1 MRMVNYK
8 VRKDDGTTFETTS
21 YATAVREGKIIKT
34 FPKEISED
42 DFNIRRFGL
51 EKPNPKAVAE
61 KRKTFIGKVNAYLFK
76 R

>member
-8 VRKDDGTTFETTS
+8 VQRDDGTTFETSS

-34 FPKEISED
+34 FPTEISEE
-42 DFNIRRFGL
+42 DFRIKRFGL
-51 EKPNPKAVAE
+51 DRPDPKAIAE
-61 KRKTFIGKVNAYLFK
+61 KRKAFIDKVNAYLFK

>member
-1 MRMVNYK
+1 MRMVIYK
-8 VRKDDGTTFETTS
+8 VRKDDGMTFETSS

-42 DFNIRRFGL
+42 DFRIKRFGL
-51 EKPNPKAVAE
+51 EKPDPKIVAE
-61 KRKTFIGKVNAYLFK
+61 KRKAFIDKVNAYLFK

>member
-8 VRKDDGTTFETTS
+8 VQRDDGTTFETSS

-34 FPKEISED
+34 FPTGISEE
-42 DFNIRRFGL
+42 DFRIKRFGL
-51 EKPNPKAVAE
+51 DRPDPKAIAE
-61 KRKTFIGKVNAYLFK
+61 KRKAFIDKVNAYLFK

>member
-8 VRKDDGTTFETTS
+8 VQRDNGTTFETSS

-34 FPKEISED
+34 FLTEISED
-42 DFNIRRFGL
+42 DFRTKRFGL
-51 EKPNPKAVAE
+51 DRPDPKTVAE
-61 KRKTFIGKVNAYLFK
+61 KRKTFISKVNAYLFK